1 MELDFSTISPI
12 GLIALI
18 ILCLVIGGV
27 VVYVIN
33 SIRQLK
39 IKTTKATV
47 EMSKSI
53 TQAHENGAN
62 LSRDVV
68 KKQSSIARNHIHT
81 IAGDLR
87 KMMYQ
92 KFNLTDKDKTIATLL
107 VDLLVAE
114 LKFQV
119 LNNFTENH
127 IGNTDLEI
135 EEYSK
140 VREREYQAFGRQ
152 FFDSYDWIIPE
163 HRLRDVFD
171 EFDDDYLYKK
181 LYVIFHDG
189 KTLEKHIKGA

>member
-1 MELDFSTISPI
+1 MELNFSTISPYGI
-12 GLIALI
+12 IALF
-18 ILCLVIGGV
+18 ILCIVIGGV

-33 SIRQLK
+33 SMRQLK
-39 IKTTKATV
+39 VKTSNATF
-47 EMSKSI
+47 EMSKNIS
-53 TQAHENGAN
+53 QAHENGAN

-87 KMMYQ
+87 LMMYK

-135 EEYSK
+135 
-140 VREREYQAFGRQ
+140 
-152 FFDSYDWIIPE
+152 
-163 HRLRDVFD
+163 
-171 EFDDDYLYKK
+171 
-181 LYVIFHDG
+181 
-189 KTLEKHIKGA
+189 

>member
-1 MELDFSTISPI
+1 MELNFSTISPYGI
-12 GLIALI
+12 IALF
-18 ILCLVIGGV
+18 ILCIVFGGV

-33 SIRQLK
+33 SMRQLK
-39 IKTTKATV
+39 IKTTKASF

-53 TQAHENGAN
+53 SQAHENGAN

-87 KMMYQ
+87 LMMYK
-92 KFNLTDKDKTIATLL
+92 KFNLTEKDKTIATLL

-140 VREREYQAFGRQ
+140 VREREYQAFARM
-152 FFDSYDWIIPE
+152 FFDSYDWILPD

-171 EFDDDYLYKK
+171 DFDDDYLYKK
-181 LYVIFHDG
+181 LYVIYRDG
-189 KTLEKHIKGA
+189 KALEKHIKGA